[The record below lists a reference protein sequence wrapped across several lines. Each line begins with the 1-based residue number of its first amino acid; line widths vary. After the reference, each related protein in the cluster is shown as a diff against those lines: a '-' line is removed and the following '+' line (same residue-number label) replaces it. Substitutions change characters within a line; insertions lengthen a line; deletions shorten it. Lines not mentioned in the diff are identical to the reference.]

1 MAADMAGN
9 DRRAG
14 QIRLAAGVIIATMVL
29 WMGVSFLGGT
39 FGWARRWAFLA
50 DLAALA
56 AFAWAGIVLF
66 RLWAS
71 RDEDG

>member
-1 MAADMAGN
+1 MSANMAGG
-9 DRRAG
+9 DGRAR

-29 WMGVSFLGGT
+29 WMGFSFLGGALD
-39 FGWARRWAFLA
+39 WARRWAFLA

-66 RLWAS
+66 RLYS
-71 RDEDG
+71 TRDEE

>member
-1 MAADMAGN
+1 MSVSLDGKDTRAA
-9 DRRAG
+9 

-29 WMGVSFLGGT
+29 WMGFSFLGGALD
-39 FGWARRWAFLA
+39 WARRWAFLA

-56 AFAWAGIVLF
+56 AFAWAGLVLF
-66 RLWAS
+66 RLWNT